1 MSVDFLSEHEEKVNI
16 LLKKFEQL
24 REENQ
29 GMILALN
36 EKTETIAQ
44 LERKQQELQSE
55 ISSYKERIETNDTK
69 LKVVTD
75 RIQGLL
81 EKIEAA

>member
-29 GMILALN
+29 GMVLTLN
-36 EKTETIAQ
+36 EKNETIAQ